1 MKRRMSRPEPF
12 IQLLP
17 RDRRLAGVLWRS
29 GAMSRSQLHRL
40 TGVHPNL
47 VGVTA
52 QRLIDLGILRD
63 AAPVVEGRGRPS
75 AAMEVDPASR
85 NIVGISI
92 APGGVEAVRLNLR
105 GEPLAPPE
113 RIAIRSDVDTINT
126 ARKLLTQQIDHKTL
140 AIGVSITG
148 LIDLRNRTLLFSS
161 ALPEA
166 RDVSLAP
173 LYESAGDVPV
183 VLDNDQHA
191 VAAWWLLVQRVD
203 PREDALLVELRD
215 GRLGASM
222 LAGGPP
228 NRGCVLAGNELGH
241 TRLPVETPVCYCG
254 HAGCLER
261 IFSTAYLA
269 TLGVTRPLARVI
281 AEAGAD
287 AAALAKVI
295 DLLAYGLAN
304 AVNFLRPHRLVIINP
319 FASPLFMDQLDRAI
333 RPRLLP
339 ALAERVRIEGAPEP
353 AGESV
358 AAAWL
363 GLAWVFHPSWSQPN
377 GEADVETPPATVDE

>member
-1 MKRRMSRPEPF
+1 MSRPEPF

-203 PREDALLVELRD
+203 PREDALLVGLRD

-281 AEAGAD
+281 AEPGAD

-304 AVNFLRPHRLVIINP
+304 AVNFMRPHRLVVINP
-319 FASPLFMDQLDRAI
+319 FASPLFMGQLDRAI